1 MKKYIVRLNGKEYEV
16 EMEEVTRAE
25 NDAVLATTDVTST
38 AENHLAKPTGI
49 GEGTLVKAPMPGSI
63 NDVSVK
69 TGDQVRKGDVL
80 LILEA
85 MKMMNEIPAPVSG
98 KIVSIE
104 AKNGELVDYNS
115 LLMILDKED
124 VS

>member
-38 AENHLAKPTGI
+38 ENHRAKPTGV

-85 MKMMNEIPAPVSG
+85 MKMMNEIVSPSDG
-98 KIVSIE
+98 VITGVSATKGDSVSTGDPLI
-104 AKNGELVDYNS
+104 S
-115 LLMILDKED
+115 LN
-124 VS
+124 